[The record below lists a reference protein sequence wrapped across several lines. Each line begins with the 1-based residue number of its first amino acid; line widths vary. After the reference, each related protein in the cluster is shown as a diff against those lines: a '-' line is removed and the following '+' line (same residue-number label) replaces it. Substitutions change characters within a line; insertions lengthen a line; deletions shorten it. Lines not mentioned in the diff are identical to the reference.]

1 MAYHVYISNA
11 GSRFFSHFLMDEDS
25 GALEPQP
32 HIELEDAPGAVTV
45 RPDGTQMF
53 VALRSAKKLASY
65 AIDREQGTLVKRAET
80 RLAEG
85 PPYLFLD
92 HTGAFLLSSYY
103 GSGQVAVHGV
113 AADGALSAEP
123 LQVFATAVHA
133 HSIQTDRSNRFAFVP
148 HTNPANAI
156 FQFCFDEQTGRL
168 TPNDPP
174 QIQPN
179 TPEGP
184 RHFAFHPTRDFL
196 YSVNENGSTVSAH
209 RFDPEAGTLSSFQV
223 ISTLPA
229 GFNNE
234 DNTTA
239 EIKITPDGRFL
250 YASNRG
256 HDSLALFALGDDGRL
271 TAKGRYPTE
280 ATPRFFELDPSGRF
294 VYSVGQDSGR
304 LRSYRLDAATGALI
318 PLAQHDV
325 GASPLW
331 ITFVRRDLTRL

>member
-11 GSRFFSHFLMDEDS
+11 GSPFLSHFLLDEAS

-32 HIELEDAPGAVTV
+32 NVELEDSPGAVAV

-53 VALRSAKKLASY
+53 VALRSAQKLVSYAVERNKGTLSKLA
-65 AIDREQGTLVKRAET
+65 ET
-80 RLAEG
+80 SLEEG

-92 HTGAFLLSSYY
+92 RTGAFLLSSYY

-123 LQVFATAVHA
+123 LQTIPTALHA
-133 HSIQTDRSNRFAFVP
+133 HSIQTDRANRFAFVP

-156 FQFCFDEQTGRL
+156 FQFRFDEQSGRL

-174 QIQPN
+174 KIQPA

-184 RHFAFHPTRDFL
+184 RHFAFHPTGDFL

-209 RFDPEAGTLSSFQV
+209 HFDPEAGTLASFQV
-223 ISTLPA
+223 ISTLPEGVDRA
-229 GFNNE
+229 

-239 EIKITPDGRFL
+239 EIKITPDGQFL
-250 YASNRG
+250 YGSNRG
-256 HDSLALFALGDDGRL
+256 HDSLALFAIGGDGRL
-271 TAKGRYPTE
+271 TAQGHYPTE
-280 ATPRFFELDPSGRF
+280 ATPRFFELDPGGRF
-294 VYSVGQDSGR
+294 VCAVGQDSGR
-304 LRSYRLDAATGALI
+304 LRSYRLEAATGVLT
-318 PLAQHDV
+318 PLEQHAV

-331 ITFVRRDLTRL
+331 VTFVEQR

>member
-1 MAYHVYISNA
+1 MAYHVYVSNS
-11 GSRFFSHFLMDEDS
+11 GSRFFSHFLMDEDC

-32 HIELEDAPGAVTV
+32 NVELADSPGAVTT

-65 AIDREQGTLVKRAET
+65 EIDRARGTLVKRAET
-80 RLAEG
+80 SLAEG

-113 AADGALSAEP
+113 AADGAISAEP
-123 LQVFATAVHA
+123 LQMFATAGHA

-156 FQFCFDEQTGRL
+156 FQFRFDEQTGRL

-174 QIQPN
+174 KIQPA

-209 RFDPEAGTLSSFQV
+209 HFDAAAGTLSPLQI

-239 EIKITPDGRFL
+239 EIKIAPDGRFL
-250 YASNRG
+250 YGSNRG
-256 HDSLALFALGDDGRL
+256 HDSLALFAIGDDGWL

-294 VYSVGQDSGR
+294 ALSVGQSSGR
-304 LRSYRLDAATGALI
+304 LASYRIDAATGALI
-318 PLAQHDV
+318 PLEQHDV
-325 GASPLW
+325 GDSPLW
-331 ITFVRRDLTRL
+331 ITFVKQGS